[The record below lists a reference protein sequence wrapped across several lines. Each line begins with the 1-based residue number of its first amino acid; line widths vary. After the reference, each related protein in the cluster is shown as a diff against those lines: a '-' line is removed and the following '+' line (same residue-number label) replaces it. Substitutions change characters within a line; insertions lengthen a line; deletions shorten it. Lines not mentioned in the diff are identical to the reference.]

1 MATIALLSRSGSQS
15 TYDTRI
21 GVNST
26 SFFAG
31 KFLLGLVLASGLM
44 FPVGRDCMGNEFC
57 GGGLYG

>member
-1 MATIALLSRSGSQS
+1 MIKDGSRSV
-15 TYDTRI
+15 YDIDI

>member
-1 MATIALLSRSGSQS
+1 MIKDGSRSV
-15 TYDTRI
+15 YDIDI

-44 FPVGRDCMGNEFC
+44 FPMGRDCMGNEFC